1 MLPCMVYK
9 KGQGVIETVLLELCV
24 DLGICLPPAAHAR
37 MRQMSSESVDTFA
50 RAVLEAEGLLEP
62 YDTDVWRDVRH
73 RVARHFERKRSRA
86 EDGAQAMVW
95 FSGMCKRLCII
106 EGVGAVEEEESVY
119 VFQAPDDRAAAT
131 RRFLELAQSQD
142 QEYFNVDGERVRW
155 VVTSLDTIDDLGEG
169 QLGDREVHSKV
180 RAIEPPD
187 ASLSIDREFAP
198 EKSEPGFSGV

>member
-1 MLPCMVYK
+1 MVHK
-9 KGQGVIETVLLELCV
+9 KGQGVIDAVLLELCV
-24 DLGICLPPAAHAR
+24 DLGMCLPPAAHAR
-37 MRQMSSESVDTFA
+37 MRQMSTESVDTFA
-50 RAVLEAEGLLEP
+50 RAVLEAEGLQEP

-73 RVARHFERKRSRA
+73 RVARHFERKQSRA

-119 VFQAPDDRAAAT
+119 VFQAPDDRSAAT

-142 QEYFNVDGERVRW
+142 QEYFNADGERVRW
-155 VVTSLDTIDDLGEG
+155 VVTSLDTIDDLEEG

-180 RAIEPPD
+180 RPIEPPD
-187 ASLSIDREFAP
+187 ASVSIDREFAP